1 MPIRNHFPIFHK
13 LKQGAYCYVWTDK
26 CEKLLP
32 KHYKNRCLEYM
43 LREPTP
49 VHWIPDPQKYRYDK
63 YGQLVKVQNHPIRV
77 RFPEQCNKG
86 LWAGEGVVQCFVKP
100 TTGKRYIDLF
110 MPRVPKVYAPNL
122 FRRRLYSE
130 ILDEWF
136 NIPCTNRAMDLIDDS
151 FGLDYYIL
159 QNHERDLNS
168 KLAMDLQREMLV
180 KLATES
186 QESKLSPERQRVFNR
201 YKQFMIP
208 YEEAEW
214 VGLSI
219 QEALEKAEAQ
229 QSVTLKV
236 PPLKYRLA
244 EIYRQGYMDSKLNP
258 KTDKKAKKKPQL
270 RLKDVSKTLKS
281 YISGS

>member
-63 YGQLVKVQNHPIRV
+63 YGQLV
-77 RFPEQCNKG
+77 
-86 LWAGEGVVQCFVKP
+86 
-100 TTGKRYIDLF
+100 
-110 MPRVPKVYAPNL
+110 PK
-122 FRRRLYSE
+122 
-130 ILDEWF
+130 
-136 NIPCTNRAMDLIDDS
+136 
-151 FGLDYYIL
+151 
-159 QNHERDLNS
+159 NHERDLNS

-208 YEEAEW
+208 
-214 VGLSI
+214 VSGLVVMNCTVAAPSC
-219 QEALEKAEAQ
+219 
-229 QSVTLKV
+229 
-236 PPLKYRLA
+236 R
-244 EIYRQGYMDSKLNP
+244 
-258 KTDKKAKKKPQL
+258 
-270 RLKDVSKTLKS
+270 
-281 YISGS
+281 